1 MERDDN
7 QMLVC
12 QLMDKKFVH
21 WKQYPA
27 KIKEMRGAVMG
38 FFSQMFSNNRRVSK
52 SAARTKEVAS
62 SIKNVAVN
70 IQDNVSYIDQALFH
84 TADLVSRPIT
94 YLTERGCLLYL
105 NSVCDTEKIQ
115 EVILKPLLR
124 AKEVNPEQDLTAA
137 LVEKHT
143 NLEEIIDL
151 MIRGYAVLFLEGWQ
165 QGYVIRVTFLNN
177 RAVNEPSNEKAI
189 QGAHD
194 GFIESMQ
201 VNLQLVRKQINSRN
215 LVVRK
220 YTLGKM
226 TKTDA
231 AIVYL
236 NDLAN
241 PELVE
246 EIDRKIRSI
255 DADNLMN
262 GYMMLEYMENQSFS
276 PFPQILQTERPDRV
290 AGNLLEGRVALI
302 TEGTPA
308 AMIMPVSFFAFYQ
321 SPDDYN
327 SRSLAGSFLRLL
339 RLFSFF
345 IAIMLPAY
353 YIAVVSFHYE
363 VIPMELFYQIKGSV
377 EKIPYPPILEAFFME
392 LTIELLREAGMRLPS
407 PIGQSIG
414 IVGGLVIG
422 DAVVRVGLVS
432 YPMII
437 VVALTGIASFVVPS
451 HEMSYS
457 VRLLRFPMMIAASL
471 LGFMGIVFGFTIIMV
486 HLCKLQ
492 SFGTPYFAP
501 ITPMRMKDWKDALVR
516 LPFWKLNERPLD
528 PHPQKLV
535 QESSM
540 KEERN
545 DDRG

>member
-1 MERDDN
+1 
-7 QMLVC
+7 
-12 QLMDKKFVH
+12 
-21 WKQYPA
+21 
-27 KIKEMRGAVMG
+27 MG
-38 FFSQMFSNNRRVSK
+38 FFSQIFSNNRHVGK
-52 SAARTKEVAS
+52 SAARKSRVAP
-62 SIKNVAVN
+62 IEKNVEAALQNN
-70 IQDNVSYIDQALFH
+70 ISYVDQALFH
-84 TADLVSRPIT
+84 TEDLVSRPIN
-94 YLTERGCLLYL
+94 YLSEQGCLLYL
-105 NSVCDTEKIQ
+105 NSVCDPDKIQ
-115 EVILKPLLR
+115 EVILKPLLK
-124 AKEVNPEQDLTAA
+124 AQGVNPERDITAN

-143 NLEEIIDL
+143 NLEPVIDL
-151 MIRGYAVLFLEGWQ
+151 MIRGYAVLFLEGREECYAIQ
-165 QGYVIRVTFLNN
+165 VVFLNN
-177 RAVNEPSNEKAI
+177 RAVVEPANEKSI

-215 LVVRK
+215 LVVRQ

-231 AIVYL
+231 SIVYL
-236 NDLAN
+236 NDLAS
-241 PELVE
+241 PELVK
-246 EIDRKIRSI
+246 EIERRITSI
-255 DADNLMN
+255 NADNLMN
-262 GYMMLEYMENQSFS
+262 GYLVLEYMEDKSLS

-290 AGNLLEGRVALI
+290 AGNLLEGRVALLM
-302 TEGTPA
+302 EGTPA
-308 AMIMPVSFFAFYQ
+308 ALIMPVSFFVFYQ

-327 SRSLAGSFLRLL
+327 SRSLAGSFIRLL

-377 EKIPYPPILEAFFME
+377 EKIPYPPILEALFME
-392 LTIELLREAGMRLPS
+392 LTIELLREAGMRLPA

-457 VRLLRFPMMIAASL
+457 VRLLRFPMMIAAAL
-471 LGFMGIVFGFTIIMV
+471 LGFIGIVFSFTFMMV
-486 HLCKLQ
+486 HLCKLE

-501 ITPMRMKDWKDALVR
+501 AAPMRLKDWKDAVVR
-516 LPFWKLNERPLD
+516 FPFWKLNERPID
-528 PHPQKLV
+528 PQPQKLV
-535 QESSM
+535 QETRA
-540 KEERN
+540 KEERG